1 MINRL
6 WKRIAVLGVILVVTV
21 VLMVQVVA
29 AQEITPYPG
38 IIYISTDAAGMTDDG
53 VAYDAYDI
61 VGRVPYLNGGSPT
74 ADDAYAWFKLFDGE
88 DYGLG
93 SVHNINGFSIEW
105 AEMVPCGGIGVDCVA
120 PEPPA
125 SPLDDV
131 EALYLSFDF
140 TARHVPGIT
149 DKVRGQDIVVLHPN
163 DINPSVVTDGDFE
176 VYFDGSDVGLTT
188 IAEKIDGLDVWPA
201 DMIPNDVSL
210 PEDCHAGLIFVS
222 TQGAYRVPTPG
233 GSLVGDGSDILVFC
247 ATNLGN
253 DTAGFW
259 FRGFDSSELNVTPKH
274 AITGIDVLDLLPNS
288 PDGQVDDEAVDLL
301 FGFIARQTFTAD
313 NAVGGPSELFAAD
326 SGSFIAGPADD
337 FNQTWPALNGTA
349 TGLSLGDYQY

>member
-88 DYGLG
+88 DYGLS

-149 DKVRGQDIVVLHPN
+149 GKVRGQDIVVHAALKPTSSIQVPGRSI
-163 DINPSVVTDGDFE
+163 DIDGNPVEVVTTGRHDPC
-176 VYFDGSDVGLTT
+176 VGIRATP
-188 IAEKIDGLDVWPA
+188 IAEAMLAIVLLDHFLRHRGQNA
-201 DMIPNDVSL
+201 DVFTTTPDIAA
-210 PEDCHAGLIFVS
+210 AGRL
-222 TQGAYRVPTPG
+222 
-233 GSLVGDGSDILVFC
+233 
-247 ATNLGN
+247 
-253 DTAGFW
+253 
-259 FRGFDSSELNVTPKH
+259 SS
-274 AITGIDVLDLLPNS
+274 
-288 PDGQVDDEAVDLL
+288 
-301 FGFIARQTFTAD
+301 
-313 NAVGGPSELFAAD
+313 
-326 SGSFIAGPADD
+326 
-337 FNQTWPALNGTA
+337 
-349 TGLSLGDYQY
+349 